1 MSIVNVLTTLQVD
14 DFDSAVGWY
23 EKLFGRAPD
32 RRPMDG
38 LAEWQLTAC
47 GGVQV
52 YLNAAAA
59 GATTVVIGVENL
71 DAHVADL
78 GGRGIGAEAFDVPSG
93 KFRLATVQDPAGNT
107 VTFSENLARENQIPA
122 P

>member
-14 DFDSAVGWY
+14 DFDSAVWWY

-38 LAEWQLTAC
+38 LAEWQLTAG

-59 GATTVVIGVENL
+59 GVTTVVIGVENL
-71 DAHVADL
+71 DAHLADL

-107 VTFSENLARENQIPA
+107 LTFSEKLARENFKQ
-122 P
+122 

>member
-14 DFDSAVGWY
+14 DFDTAVRWY
-23 EKLFGRAPD
+23 ETLFGRAPD

-38 LAEWQLTAC
+38 LAEWQLTPG

-59 GATTVVIGVENL
+59 GATTVVIGVESL
-71 DAHVADL
+71 DTHIADL
-78 GGRGIGAEAFDVPSG
+78 GGRGIGAEVFDVPSG
-93 KFRLATVQDPAGNT
+93 KFRLATLQDPAGNT
-107 VTFSENLARENQIPA
+107 LTFSESLTPDN
-122 P
+122 